1 MNVTASLQIKR
12 NIYQV
17 VLSYKDING
26 ERKQKWISTGISAK
40 GNNKQL
46 ANAKL
51 EEIKQNYEKYIP
63 SLLTS
68 NENDTSNEYFE
79 TYMQNWLES
88 YKHNIEENT
97 YDSYC
102 TVVNK
107 ITNYF
112 SGKNIKLKDLKP
124 KHIQDFYN
132 SLYKKGLSPN
142 TVLHYHANIR
152 KALDIAMKLEII
164 PNNPADRIERPKKSQ
179 FIGDFYSI
187 DELEK
192 LFSACRNDPIEI
204 VVLIASF
211 YGLRR
216 SEVLGLKWS
225 SIDFEKN
232 IITIK
237 HKVIQRNAKKNRSM
251 VLKDKT
257 KNKAS
262 YRSLPLLPTIA
273 TALKKHKNQ
282 INKNKLICGN
292 TYHKEFEDYICVDF
306 KGKLF
311 RPEYITD
318 HFQIILK
325 NNGLRHIRFHDL
337 RHSCASLLLSKGV
350 PMKAIQEWL
359 GHSTY
364 STTANFY
371 AHLEDNYKSFS
382 ADVLS
387 SSLKVV

>member
-17 VLSYKDING
+17 VLSYKDNNG

-40 GNNKQL
+40 GNKRL

-51 EEIKQNYEKYIP
+51 EEIKKNYKKYIP
-63 SLLTS
+63 SVLTS
-68 NENDTSNEYFE
+68 DENDTSNEYFE
-79 TYMQNWLES
+79 IYMQNWLES
-88 YKHNIEENT
+88 YKYNIEENT

-112 SGKNIKLKDLKP
+112 SGKNIKVKDLKP

-292 TYHKEFEDYICVDF
+292 TYHKEFEDYICLDF

>member
-26 ERKQKWISTGISAK
+26 ERKQKWISTSISAK
-40 GNNKQL
+40 GNTKRL

-68 NENDTSNEYFE
+68 DENDTSNEYFE
-79 TYMQNWLES
+79 IYMQNWLES

-124 KHIQDFYN
+124 KHIQYFYN

-232 IITIK
+232 IIIIK

-292 TYHKEFEDYICVDF
+292 TY
-306 KGKLF
+306 
-311 RPEYITD
+311 
-318 HFQIILK
+318 
-325 NNGLRHIRFHDL
+325 
-337 RHSCASLLLSKGV
+337 
-350 PMKAIQEWL
+350 
-359 GHSTY
+359 

>member
-17 VLSYKDING
+17 VLSYKDNNG

-40 GNNKQL
+40 GNKRL

-51 EEIKQNYEKYIP
+51 EEIKKNYKKYIP

-68 NENDTSNEYFE
+68 NENDASNEYFE

-97 YDSYC
+97 YDSYY

>member
-17 VLSYKDING
+17 VLSYKDNNG

-40 GNNKQL
+40 GNKRL

-51 EEIKQNYEKYIP
+51 EEIKKNYKKYIP

-68 NENDTSNEYFE
+68 NENDASNEYFE

-97 YDSYC
+97 YDSYY

-292 TYHKEFEDYICVDF
+292 TYHKEFEDYICLDF